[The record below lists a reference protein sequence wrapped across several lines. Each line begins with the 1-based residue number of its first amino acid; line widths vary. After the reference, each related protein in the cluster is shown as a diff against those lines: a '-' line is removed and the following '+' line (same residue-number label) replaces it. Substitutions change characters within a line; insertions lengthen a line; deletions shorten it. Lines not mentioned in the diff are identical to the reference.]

1 MGYMQGVTKKGIDL
15 VSKVTG
21 LLNQLTAEDFED
33 TYVGLRVSITD
44 EYEPHKELGFWSN
57 EYGYGNWAYIDG
69 QRDEIS
75 KPKAVTLTEVRDR
88 IASATPP
95 HDKAYDSDIDQMAE
109 RVMDLL
115 KEKRILP

>member
-15 VSKVTG
+15 VSRITG
-21 LLNQLTAEDFED
+21 LLNELTAEDFED
-33 TYVGLRVSITD
+33 THVGLRVSLMEED
-44 EYEPHKELGFWSN
+44 LSRELGFWSL
-57 EYGYGNWAYIDG
+57 EYDYGNWAFFDG
-69 QRDEIS
+69 ARLKS
-75 KPKAVTLTEVRDR
+75 KAVTLTEVRDR